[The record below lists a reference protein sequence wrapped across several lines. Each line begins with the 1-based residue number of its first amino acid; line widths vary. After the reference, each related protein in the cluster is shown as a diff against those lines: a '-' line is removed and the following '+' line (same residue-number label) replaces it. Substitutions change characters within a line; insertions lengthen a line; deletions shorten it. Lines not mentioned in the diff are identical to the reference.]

1 MIIRIGSHDV
11 ELVPH
16 PNGASLLV
24 GEIDGFKIVVEA
36 ESYRTRPTAYT
47 CTVSIAA
54 DPDGHVCARVER
66 STIEE
71 AMSHAVERAV
81 ERLSAQAQQ
90 ARREYEQLD
99 VHALRVA
106 DRMRETAAI
115 AERARALLAPKLP
128 EAT

>member
-16 PNGASLLV
+16 RHDASLLV
-24 GEIDGFKIVVEA
+24 GEIDGFKIDVEP
-36 ESYRTRPTAYT
+36 ELYRTFTAYT

-71 AMSHAVERAV
+71 AVAYGMKRAV
-81 ERLSAQAQQ
+81 EHLNAQAQR

-106 DRMRETAAI
+106 DRMRETAEI
-115 AERARALLAPKLP
+115 AERARALLAPALP